1 MHFFKLKGKMFVWS
15 KFWIQSILLLWQVVF
30 GVMTVDGADNAGGVL
45 GRRNIEGKGGAPNVA
60 TVSK

>member
-1 MHFFKLKGKMFVWS
+1 MVKV
-15 KFWIQSILLLWQVVF
+15 QSILLLWQVVF